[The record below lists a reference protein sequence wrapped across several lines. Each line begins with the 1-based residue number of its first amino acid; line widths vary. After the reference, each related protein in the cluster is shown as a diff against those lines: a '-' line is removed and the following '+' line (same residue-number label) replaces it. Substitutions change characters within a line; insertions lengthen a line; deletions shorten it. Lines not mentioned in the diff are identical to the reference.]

1 MIESSKFS
9 DLILKIDELIK
20 KKKNIIYLWSYTSII
35 IEVHTFKFEGT

>member
-9 DLILKIDELIK
+9 DLILKIDELI
-20 KKKNIIYLWSYTSII
+20 KKNIIYLWSYTSII